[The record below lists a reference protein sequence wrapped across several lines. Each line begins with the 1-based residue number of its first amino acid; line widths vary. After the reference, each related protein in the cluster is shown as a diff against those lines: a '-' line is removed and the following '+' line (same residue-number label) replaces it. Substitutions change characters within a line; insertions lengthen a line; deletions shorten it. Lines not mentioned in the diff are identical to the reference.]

1 MMNFVKKFEKLT
13 NLEKYFLPRKMKK
26 KNEE

>member
-1 MMNFVKKFEKLT
+1 MMNFLKKFEKLT

-26 KNEE
+26 RKIF